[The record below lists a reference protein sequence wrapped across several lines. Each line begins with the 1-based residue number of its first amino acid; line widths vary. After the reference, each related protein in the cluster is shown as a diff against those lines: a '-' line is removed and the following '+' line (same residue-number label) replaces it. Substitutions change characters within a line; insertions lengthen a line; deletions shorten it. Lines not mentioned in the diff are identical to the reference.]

1 MEEFNNIFFAKL
13 FSGAESEDIFNNTYS
28 LEFLIEELK
37 LHAKEVGPYDFV
49 ADALLAL
56 ECAGNRGENVK
67 TKVAGKEIFS
77 FQSRD
82 AMYKTMFG
90 KDGLDS
96 ETEKT
101 SNKKE
106 KDDQALLKDEEMSQ
120 RGE

>member
-1 MEEFNNIFFAKL
+1 
-13 FSGAESEDIFNNTYS
+13 
-28 LEFLIEELK
+28 
-37 LHAKEVGPYDFV
+37 
-49 ADALLAL
+49 
-56 ECAGNRGENVK
+56 
-67 TKVAGKEIFS
+67 
-77 FQSRD
+77 
-82 AMYKTMFG
+82 MYKTMFG